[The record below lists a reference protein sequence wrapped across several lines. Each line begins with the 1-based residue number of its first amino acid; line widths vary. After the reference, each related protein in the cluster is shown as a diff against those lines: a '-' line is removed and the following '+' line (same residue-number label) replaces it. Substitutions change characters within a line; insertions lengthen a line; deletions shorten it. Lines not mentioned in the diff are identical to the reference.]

1 MNRQKTDLTG
11 SPRRKGL
18 ARDLGG
24 DLGLLHR
31 LSRHAH
37 SVGFAHREPA
47 IGNWHL
53 IWGKVFLHLTQEQL
67 ARAAGVSP
75 ATLAAFEAG
84 SYATYD
90 STMDK
95 IVAAL
100 EARGIEFLNGGR
112 PGVRLHPG
120 RAIIPS

>member
-1 MNRQKTDLTG
+1 MSTEKFRPSRDHVKA
-11 SPRRKGL
+11 
-18 ARDLGG
+18 AR
-24 DLGLLHR
+24 
-31 LSRHAH
+31 
-37 SVGFAHREPA
+37 
-47 IGNWHL
+47 
-53 IWGKVFLHLTQEQL
+53 VFLHMTQEQL
-67 ARAAGVSP
+67 AKAAGVSA

-112 PGVRLHPG
+112 PGVRLHPD
-120 RAIIPS
+120 RAVIPS